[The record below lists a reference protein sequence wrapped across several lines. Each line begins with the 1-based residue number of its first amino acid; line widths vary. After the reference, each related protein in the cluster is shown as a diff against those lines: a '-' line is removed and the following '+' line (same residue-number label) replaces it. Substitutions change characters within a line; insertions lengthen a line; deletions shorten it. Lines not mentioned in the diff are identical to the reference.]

1 MHYLI
6 DGHNLIAR
14 MPDISL
20 NDPDDEVQLILR
32 LRSWAARSKKRQV
45 TLFFDGGIPG
55 GKDVRLSTP
64 QVRVIFASMGQTADA
79 LLIKGINKVKNP
91 PEFLLVTSDQQ
102 IIAAANGR
110 KMPHLT
116 SDKFAAQ
123 LAAQWQETPPG
134 PTITDDDPAI
144 SEAEVADWLA
154 AFGPVD
160 ERAIRNRPK
169 PVPPNLPLPEPEVTA
184 TAAGNQGSPPGA
196 IVPTPINREEP
207 QLNEME
213 LEEWLALFGGE
224 TKPKKKQDEQPPAAA
239 PKKPTAEPSR
249 RPRPKTRNP
258 HNLSPEDLAAWQE
271 FASRDE

>member
-64 QVRVIFASMGQTADA
+64 QVRVIFASVGQTADA

-116 SDKFAAQ
+116 SDQFAAQ
-123 LAAQWQETPPG
+123 LAAQWQETLPG
-134 PTITDDDPAI
+134 PTITDDDPII

-154 AFGPVD
+154 TFGPVD
-160 ERAIRNRPK
+160 ERAIRRRPR
-169 PVPPNLPLPEPEVTA
+169 PIPPNLPPPAPEIVA
-184 TAAGNQGSPPGA
+184 TAAGSQESPPGTIA
-196 IVPTPINREEP
+196 PPINREEP
-207 QLNEME
+207 QLNEKE

-224 TKPKKKQDEQPPAAA
+224 AKPKKKQEERARAAA
-239 PKKPTAEPSR
+239 PEKPTVEPSR
-249 RPRPKTRNP
+249 RPRPKTHNP
-258 HNLSPEDLAAWQE
+258 HNLSPDDLAAWQE
-271 FASRDE
+271 FASQDD

>member
-32 LRSWAARSKKRQV
+32 LRSWAARSRKRQV

-64 QVRVIFASMGQTADA
+64 QVRVIFASVGQTADA
-79 LLIKGINKVKNP
+79 LLINGINKVKNP
-91 PEFLLVTSDQQ
+91 PEFLLITSDQQ
-102 IIAAANGR
+102 IIAAAAAR
-110 KMPHLT
+110 QMPHLT

-123 LAAQWQETPPG
+123 LATQWQETPPG
-134 PTITDDDPAI
+134 PTITDDDPVI

-154 AFGPVD
+154 TFGPVD

-169 PVPPNLPLPEPEVTA
+169 PIPPNLPPPEPE
-184 TAAGNQGSPPGA
+184 PL
-196 IVPTPINREEP
+196 PTPDTPPLPLNREEP
-207 QLNEME
+207 QLSNKE
-213 LEEWLALFGGE
+213 LDEWLALFGGE
-224 TKPKKKQDEQPPAAA
+224 PKKKKPAKETR
-239 PKKPTAEPSR
+239 PTTPTAPATAVPPKPRRSRPS
-249 RPRPKTRNP
+249 TNNP
-258 HNLSPEDLAAWQE
+258 HNLSPDDLAVWQD
-271 FASRDE
+271 FANREE

>member
-20 NDPDDEVQLILR
+20 ADPDDEVQLILR
-32 LRSWAARSKKRQV
+32 LRSWAARSRKRQV

-64 QVRVIFASMGQTADA
+64 QVRVIFASVGQTADA

-123 LAAQWQETPPG
+123 LATQWQETPPG
-134 PTITDDDPAI
+134 PTITDDDPVI

-154 AFGPVD
+154 TFGPVD

-169 PVPPNLPLPEPEVTA
+169 PIPPNLPPPEPEPVNTPD
-184 TAAGNQGSPPGA
+184 TPP
-196 IVPTPINREEP
+196 PPLNREEP
-207 QLNEME
+207 QLSNKE
-213 LEEWLALFGGE
+213 LDEWLALFGGE
-224 TKPKKKQDEQPPAAA
+224 PKKKKVGKEAHPTATTKATPAAT
-239 PKKPTAEPSR
+239 PKKPR
-249 RPRPKTRNP
+249 RPSTNNP
-258 HNLSPEDLAAWQE
+258 HNLSPEDLAAWQD
-271 FASRDE
+271 FASRED

>member
-64 QVRVIFASMGQTADA
+64 QVRVIFASVGQTADA

-116 SDKFAAQ
+116 SDQFAAQ

-134 PTITDDDPAI
+134 PTITDDDPVI
-144 SEAEVADWLA
+144 SDAEVADWLA

-160 ERAIRNRPK
+160 ERAIRRRPK
-169 PVPPNLPLPEPEVTA
+169 PVPPNLPPPAPEPVTA
-184 TAAGNQGSPPGA
+184 VTTPTTSPP
-196 IVPTPINREEP
+196 PTPIDREEP
-207 QLNEME
+207 QLNEKE

-224 TKPKKKQDEQPPAAA
+224 AKPKKKKEERPPAAA
-239 PKKPTAEPSR
+239 PKKPTADPPR
-249 RPRPKTRNP
+249 RPRPQTNNP
-258 HNLSPEDLAAWQE
+258 HNLSPEDLAAWQD
-271 FASRDE
+271 FANREE